1 MTPGGEGNAR
11 SAKLNIHL
19 ASPWFCLY
27 FFFFATRGSR
37 GGGSLS
43 LPDAGI
49 PDSISGSLLP
59 GDNASV
65 TDKHYN
71 QQAGEVTASAWITA
85 ARKMFASRYQRV
97 SRPHLHLALRLF
109 IYLFISASPQ
119 RPPSVRTGEG
129 IALHPCQEKGRRCR
143 CRERRRLAGGG
154 VAPIK

>member
-59 GDNASV
+59 RDNASV

-109 IYLFISASPQ
+109 IYLFQ
-119 RPPSVRTGEG
+119 
-129 IALHPCQEKGRRCR
+129 LHLSDLRVCAQEKESLSIHVKKKEGGAGVGRGGDWR
-143 CRERRRLAGGG
+143 GGG
-154 VAPIK
+154 VTPIK